1 MVHAAAMVYATTTV
15 YATTMVYAAAMVYA
29 TAIYATA
36 VSDRGISRYVG
47 PAASIGTP
55 VKSRATSSRDQCHI
69 GALVR
74 NRRY

>member
-1 MVHAAAMVYATTTV
+1 
-15 YATTMVYAAAMVYA
+15 MVYA
-29 TAIYATA
+29 TAVHATA
-36 VSDRGISRYVG
+36 VHATAIYPAAIYAAAVPDRGVSPYVG

-55 VKSRATSSRDQCHI
+55 VKAQATSSRDQRYI